1 MNTSKMMEKMVVP
14 RRESR
19 KWRKEAGLEGKEA
32 FGHVEYEVRTKHSS
46 VKYPEADK
54 LWDRSSEKEK
64 DKLDLRIFYAKGKAE
79 VLEWERE
86 GESA

>member
-1 MNTSKMMEKMVVP
+1 M
-14 RRESR
+14 
-19 KWRKEAGLEGKEA
+19 EGKEA

-64 DKLDLRIFYAKGKAE
+64 DKLDWRIFYAKGKAE
-79 VLEWERE
+79 VLE
-86 GESA
+86 